1 MYSRRTFLKISGIL
15 ATLLASGYIFRNPS
29 NIRVKHILPA
39 VSHEKIA
46 VSLSLSEGASKL
58 ELILD
63 DKSVVKGKSSD
74 REGKHWQFIVEQL
87 SADNS

>member
-15 ATLLASGYIFRNPS
+15 ATLLAGGYLFRNS
-29 NIRVKHILPA
+29 GSIKVKHILPS

-58 ELILD
+58 ELILAQNYSSS
-63 DKSVVKGKSSD
+63 KIASGKF
-74 REGKHWQFIVEQL
+74 GGVEEFL
-87 SADNS
+87 PIDFSN